1 MAGMTERKAVLAAL
15 DLPGRMFSPSTLLEE
30 LELLL
35 GNLGIKS
42 GGSVVQKRS
51 RPDPALLFGKGKVEE
66 LALFCRSVGADLL
79 VCNDTLTPGQ
89 KSNLKKETGVEVW
102 DRPFVIMKIFEL
114 RARSSEARM
123 QVEMALCRY
132 EIPHLKGLGEQM
144 SRLGGGIGTRGPG
157 ETEFERHRRK
167 LERRVR
173 DIDKKLELLKKK
185 RTLQRARRQKMNFPV
200 VSLVGYT
207 NSGKSSLLR
216 LLSGDSTLVAEDRLF
231 STLDTFIRRVSLP
244 SGRDIMLSDTVGF
257 IRDLPPGLVAAF
269 RTTLEEIVSS
279 SVLVFVLDAAAPDF
293 AEVLGVVEKTVEE
306 IGGGEIPRLF
316 ALNKCDLLEEGEC
329 RALEERIREE
339 GEAAVS
345 VSALRGTGI
354 PALLTTLDA
363 FIQKNDMIQN
373 DMTQEEGN

>member
-1 MAGMTERKAVLAAL
+1 MGTRKAVLAAL
-15 DLPGRMFSPSTLLEE
+15 DLPGRQFSPSALLEE

-42 GGSVVQKRS
+42 AGSVIQKRA
-51 RPDPALLFGKGKVEE
+51 RPDPALLFGKGKAGE
-66 LALFCRSVGADLL
+66 LALFCKSAGADLL

-89 KSNLKKETGVEVW
+89 KSNLQKETGVEIW

-123 QVEMALCRY
+123 QVEMALCKY

-173 DIDKKLELLKKK
+173 DIDRKLDLLKKK
-185 RTLQRARRQKMNFPV
+185 RTLQRDRRKKMNFPV

-216 LLSGDSTLVAEDRLF
+216 ALSGDSTLPAEDRLF
-231 STLDTFIRRVSLP
+231 TTLDTFIRKVTLP

-279 SVLVFVLDAAAPDF
+279 AFLVFILDMAAPDL
-293 AEVLGVVEKTVEE
+293 AEVRDVVEKTVEE
-306 IGGGEIPRLF
+306 IGGGKIPRLF
-316 ALNKCDLLEEGEC
+316 ALNKSDLLDEGDRLAIEQ
-329 RALEERIREE
+329 RFREE

-345 VSALRGTGI
+345 ISALRGTGLQ
-354 PALLTTLDA
+354 ALLSTLDA
-363 FIQKNDMIQN
+363 FIQKGETI
-373 DMTQEEGN
+373 QEEGN